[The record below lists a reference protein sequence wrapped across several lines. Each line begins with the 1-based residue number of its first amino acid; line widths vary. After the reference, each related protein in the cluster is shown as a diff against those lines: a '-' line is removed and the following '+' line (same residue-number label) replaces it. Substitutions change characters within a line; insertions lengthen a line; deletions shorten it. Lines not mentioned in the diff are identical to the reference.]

1 MEGCCTKVASSRSP
15 TSLPGQ
21 DATVNGRSYRFSGG
35 RRRFSWRFCW
45 SRLAFWRRVEGVS
58 VPTDPL
64 HEYLKSR
71 DSGVAQALLE
81 GAPGRLLDLGSGSG
95 EDLQTLSLRGWD
107 AIGLEPFQRV
117 PGIRTVCGIA
127 ELLPFRDNSFDA
139 VTCVLVLPH
148 LESAAEALQETFRV
162 LRRGGQA
169 LFVVFSK
176 SPLNVRIAI
185 SNYRLSRT
193 DGSVHTRLFSA
204 RALSPLVRSAGF
216 NEVAQ
221 FRTDFLPWMSEHLFP
236 KDSRKRVFVLLGNLD
251 ATLSRTPARLIARK
265 LVLKA
270 IRP

>member
-1 MEGCCTKVASSRSP
+1 MEGCYTKVASSRSP

-45 SRLAFWRRVEGVS
+45 SRLAFWRPVEGVR

-71 DSGVAQALLE
+71 DSGMAQALLD

-95 EDLQTLSLRGWD
+95 EDLLTLRLRGWD

-117 PGIRTVCGIA
+117 LSIRTVCGLA
-127 ELLPFRDNSFDA
+127 ERLPFRDASFDA
-139 VTCVLVLPH
+139 ITCVLVLPH
-148 LESAAEALQETFRV
+148 VESAAETLHETFRV

-185 SNYRLSRT
+185 SKYRLSRHS
-193 DGSVHTRLFSA
+193 GLFHTKLFSS
-204 RALSPLVRSAGF
+204 RALSRLVRSAGF
-216 NEVAQ
+216 KEVPQ
-221 FRTDFLPWMSEHLFP
+221 FRTHFLPWMSE
-236 KDSRKRVFVLLGNLD
+236 RVFSEG
-251 ATLSRTPARLIARK
+251 
-265 LVLKA
+265 
-270 IRP
+270 

>member
-1 MEGCCTKVASSRSP
+1 MP
-15 TSLPGQ
+15 MDL
-21 DATVNGRSYRFSGG
+21 
-35 RRRFSWRFCW
+35 
-45 SRLAFWRRVEGVS
+45 
-58 VPTDPL
+58 L

-95 EDLQTLSLRGWD
+95 EDLRTLGLRGWD

-127 ELLPFRDNSFDA
+127 ELLPFRDTSFDA

-148 LESAAEALQETFRV
+148 LESAVEALQEAFRV

-185 SNYRLSRT
+185 SEYRLSRNG
-193 DGSVHTRLFSA
+193 GSVHTRLFSA
-204 RALSPLVRSAGF
+204 RALSRLVRSAGF
-216 NEVAQ
+216 KEVAQ

-236 KDSRKRVFVLLGNLD
+236 KDSRKRVFMLLGNLD

-270 IRP
+270 VRP